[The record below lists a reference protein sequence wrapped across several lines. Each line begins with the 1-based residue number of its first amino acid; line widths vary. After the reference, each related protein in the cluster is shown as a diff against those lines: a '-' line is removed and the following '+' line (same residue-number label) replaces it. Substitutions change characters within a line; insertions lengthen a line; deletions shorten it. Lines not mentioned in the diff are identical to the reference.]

1 MWGLKLM
8 LRELRIEDFALIDRL
23 EIAFGPGF
31 TVFTGETGAGK
42 SIIIDALNAALGERV
57 GAEAIREG
65 ADSARVEGTFDLPAS
80 EHAPAAAREAGL
92 GSEDATV
99 ALSRTIAPGR
109 STYRLNGQ
117 TRSLAALRAVSV
129 GLADI
134 HGQHEHQ
141 TLIHEENHLRFL
153 DTYGSPEHLK
163 LVEEYRSAY
172 AELSEA
178 RRALERLVMDER
190 TRAQRL
196 DLLRFQV
203 QEIEE
208 AGLAPDEEE
217 QLSAERERLLHTE
230 KLRTGVGEAY
240 AALEGEMDEEGGAL
254 HALQRASETVAELA
268 EIDAELAPS
277 AQGLREAAYQ
287 AEEASR
293 ALRDYV
299 ERLEADPQRLEQIE
313 ARLHLIAGLKRKYG
327 DSVRD
332 ILKHLDEAAAEVE
345 ALEGAEQSAEEL
357 EARIGPLAE
366 AAGRVAQALSAARRE
381 LAERLAGHVEQEL
394 RPLGMDKARF
404 EVQIEADADEAG
416 LPDDQGRRWAADATG
431 IDRVRFMLSA
441 NVGEPLR
448 PLAKVASGGELSRLM
463 LVFKSICS
471 RGAEIP
477 TIVFDEIDVNI
488 GGHTAHAVAEKL
500 VAVSK
505 HAQVLC
511 VTHLPQIAR
520 LADRQIRVEKA
531 VQGGRTVVRAT
542 ELSETERVQELARM
556 LGDKEAATVARQHAE
571 EMLKEASAV
580 RERIRASA

>member
-1 MWGLKLM
+1 M

-23 EIAFGPGF
+23 ELTLGPGF
-31 TVFTGETGAGK
+31 TAFTGETGAGK
-42 SIIIDALNAALGERV
+42 SIIIDALNAALGERM
-57 GAEAIREG
+57 GADAIREG
-65 ADSARVEGTFDLPAS
+65 ADTAHVEGLFDLSASQHAVPAV
-80 EHAPAAAREAGL
+80 REAAL
-92 GSEDATV
+92 ESDDRTV
-99 ALSRTIAPGR
+99 VLSRTIAPGR

-117 TRSLAALRAVSV
+117 NRGLAALRTISA

-141 TLIHEENHLRFL
+141 TLIYEENHLHFL
-153 DTYGSPEHLK
+153 DTYGGPEHLN
-163 LVEEYRSAY
+163 LVETYRAAY
-172 AELSEA
+172 GELSEA
-178 RRALERLVMDER
+178 RRALQRLVMDER

-230 KLRTGVGEAY
+230 KLRGGVGEAY
-240 AALEGEMDEEGGAL
+240 AALEGDRDEEGGAL
-254 HALQRASETVAELA
+254 HALQGASETVGELA
-268 EIDAELAPS
+268 EIDALLAPS

-293 ALRDYV
+293 ALREYA
-299 ERLEADPQRLEQIE
+299 EGLEADPQRLEQIE
-313 ARLHLIAGLKRKYG
+313 TRLNSIAGLKRKYG

-332 ILKHLDEAAAEVE
+332 ILKYLDEAAAEVE
-345 ALEGAEQSAEEL
+345 ALEGVEQSAEEL
-357 EARIGPLAE
+357 EARLGELAE
-366 AAGRVAQALSAARRE
+366 AAGRAAQELSAARCE
-381 LAERLAGHVEQEL
+381 LADRLAGHVEEEL

-416 LPDDQGRRWAADATG
+416 LPDGQGRCWAADATG
-431 IDRVRFMLSA
+431 IDRIRFMLNA

-471 RGAEIP
+471 RGADIP

-520 LADRQIRVEKA
+520 LADRQIRVEKT
-531 VQGGRTVVRAT
+531 VQEGRTVVRAT
-542 ELSETERVQELARM
+542 ELSDTERVQELARM

-571 EMLKEASAV
+571 EMLEDASHV